1 MEKLRALGAQ
11 LIEIWSQLGVNQ
23 KVTVMASG
31 VLVAAGLAV
40 VIFFTSRTD
49 FALLY
54 SGMDPK
60 DAGAVIEVL
69 DEQSVP
75 YEAGAGGTSIK
86 VPRSKVHELRMTL
99 ASRGLPKASG
109 SGLGYSIFDSKASLT
124 MSDFVQ
130 QVNLRRALQGELGMS
145 IAMMQ
150 GVDSARVMVVMP
162 ETRLIV
168 DESKRPTASVFVNLR
183 AEGMLGNKGVQ
194 SIRFLVANSVPGLKH
209 TDVSVVDNF
218 QNTLSANEE
227 AGSVSAMA
235 NTRLAVK
242 RNLEKYYVGKVHNL
256 LSGVL
261 GPGQVYVT
269 VDAELDHDQV
279 THMAERYDPSGSVT
293 NSVTEKIENT
303 GQVTPRAGGVAGT
316 PTTTNT
322 STNGANAA
330 LSSNQLNKTELTKS
344 YNNSRSTT
352 NVVKAVGEIRR
363 LTASVVVNQQGETP
377 RDLAAMTSISNLV
390 AGALGMLTGPG
401 AQRDDKLEIREIAF
415 NTTHLDEA
423 KAALDS
429 AASSH
434 MISDILRN
442 ALYVLLGAG
451 ALWAFVR
458 LVNRSQDEVI
468 QTGVP
473 VGQLLAGAPMA
484 VPVGGMPMPGAMMPT
499 ASAGGV
505 DTDKQMEVS
514 AKTLEEIE
522 EKLKDPSSLS
532 VDEIKHLRALREE
545 EREKKK
551 MLEEL
556 QADEEEEDFEVIEQ
570 EKQKMIMDFG
580 LGQQQPERVNIEV
593 LRDMIKDNPDAMAV
607 AARRWMSKGSEEEDG
622 E

>member
-11 LIEIWSQLGVNQ
+11 LIEFWGQLGVNQ

-31 VLVAAGLAV
+31 LLVAAGLAV

-69 DEQSVP
+69 DEQSIP

-145 IAMMQ
+145 IAMME

-227 AGSVSAMA
+227 DGSVSAMA

-279 THMAERYDPSGSVT
+279 THMAERYDPNGSVT

-303 GQVTPRAGGVAGT
+303 GKVTPRPGGVAGT

-322 STNGANAA
+322 STNGANTA
-330 LSSNQLNKTELTKS
+330 LSANQLNKTETVKS

-363 LTASVVVNQQGETP
+363 LTASVVVNQQGDTP
-377 RDLAAMTSISNLV
+377 RDAAAMTSISNLV

-401 AQRDDKLEIREIAF
+401 AQRDDQLEIREIAF
-415 NTTHLDEA
+415 NTAHLDEA

-484 VPVGGMPMPGAMMPT
+484 VPAGGAPMPGAMVPT
-499 ASAGGV
+499 AGGAI
-505 DTDKQMEVS
+505 DTDKQMEAS

-532 VDEIKHLRALREE
+532 VEEIKHLRALREE
-545 EREKKK
+545 EKEKRK

-556 QADEEEEDFEVIEQ
+556 QAEDEEEDFEVIEQ

-607 AARRWMSKGSEEEDG
+607 AARRWLGKGSEEEDS

>member
-69 DEQSVP
+69 DEQSIP

-227 AGSVSAMA
+227 DGSVSAMA
-235 NTRLAVK
+235 STRLAVK

-279 THMAERYDPSGSVT
+279 THMAERYDPNGSVT

-303 GQVTPRAGGVAGT
+303 GQITPRPGGVAGT

-330 LSSNQLNKTELTKS
+330 LSANQLNKTETVKS

-363 LTASVVVNQQGETP
+363 LTASVVVNQQGDTP
-377 RDLAAMTSISNLV
+377 RDATAMTSISNLV

-401 AQRDDKLEIREIAF
+401 AQRDDQLEIREIAF
-415 NTTHLDEA
+415 NTAHLDEA

-473 VGQLLAGAPMA
+473 VGQLLTGAPMA
-484 VPVGGMPMPGAMMPT
+484 VPVGGMQMPGAMMPT

-505 DTDKQMEVS
+505 DAEKQMEVA

-607 AARRWMSKGSEEEDG
+607 AARRWLGKGSEEEDG

>member
-1 MEKLRALGAQ
+1 
-11 LIEIWSQLGVNQ
+11 
-23 KVTVMASG
+23 
-31 VLVAAGLAV
+31 
-40 VIFFTSRTD
+40 
-49 FALLY
+49 
-54 SGMDPK
+54 
-60 DAGAVIEVL
+60 
-69 DEQSVP
+69 
-75 YEAGAGGTSIK
+75 
-86 VPRSKVHELRMTL
+86 
-99 ASRGLPKASG
+99 
-109 SGLGYSIFDSKASLT
+109 
-124 MSDFVQ
+124 
-130 QVNLRRALQGELGMS
+130 
-145 IAMMQ
+145 
-150 GVDSARVMVVMP
+150 
-162 ETRLIV
+162 
-168 DESKRPTASVFVNLR
+168 
-183 AEGMLGNKGVQ
+183 
-194 SIRFLVANSVPGLKH
+194 
-209 TDVSVVDNF
+209 
-218 QNTLSANEE
+218 
-227 AGSVSAMA
+227 
-235 NTRLAVK
+235 
-242 RNLEKYYVGKVHNL
+242 
-256 LSGVL
+256 
-261 GPGQVYVT
+261 
-269 VDAELDHDQV
+269 
-279 THMAERYDPSGSVT
+279 MAERYDPSGSVT

-303 GQVTPRAGGVAGT
+303 GQVTPQPGGVAGT

-330 LSSNQLNKTELTKS
+330 LSANQLNKTETVKS

-363 LTASVVVNQQGETP
+363 LTASVVVNQQGDTP
-377 RDLAAMTSISNLV
+377 RDATAMTSISNLV

-401 AQRDDKLEIREIAF
+401 AQRDDQLEIREIAF
-415 NTTHLDEA
+415 NTAHLDEA

-473 VGQLLAGAPMA
+473 VGQLLTGAPMA
-484 VPVGGMPMPGAMMPT
+484 VPVGGMQMPGAMMPT

-505 DTDKQMEVS
+505 DAEKQMEVA

-607 AARRWMSKGSEEEDG
+607 AARRWLGKGSEEEDG

>member
-11 LIEIWSQLGVNQ
+11 LIEIWGQLGVNQ

-31 VLVAAGLAV
+31 LLVAAGLAV

-69 DEQSVP
+69 DEQSIP

-145 IAMMQ
+145 IAMME

-227 AGSVSAMA
+227 DGSVSAMA

-279 THMAERYDPSGSVT
+279 THMAERYDPNGSVT

-303 GQVTPRAGGVAGT
+303 GQITPRPGGVAGT

-330 LSSNQLNKTELTKS
+330 LSANQLNKTETVKS

-363 LTASVVVNQQGETP
+363 LTASVVVNQQGDTP
-377 RDLAAMTSISNLV
+377 RDAAAMTSISNLV

-401 AQRDDKLEIREIAF
+401 AQRDDQLEIREIAF
-415 NTTHLDEA
+415 NTAHLDEA

-473 VGQLLAGAPMA
+473 VGQLLTGSPMA

-505 DTDKQMEVS
+505 DAEKQMEVA

-607 AARRWMSKGSEEEDG
+607 AARRWLGKGSEEEDS

>member
-69 DEQSVP
+69 DEQSIP

-227 AGSVSAMA
+227 DGSVSAMA
-235 NTRLAVK
+235 STRLAVK

-293 NSVTEKIENT
+293 NSVTEKI
-303 GQVTPRAGGVAGT
+303 
-316 PTTTNT
+316 
-322 STNGANAA
+322 
-330 LSSNQLNKTELTKS
+330 
-344 YNNSRSTT
+344 YNFRF
-352 NVVKAVGEIRR
+352 
-363 LTASVVVNQQGETP
+363 
-377 RDLAAMTSISNLV
+377 
-390 AGALGMLTGPG
+390 
-401 AQRDDKLEIREIAF
+401 KLI
-415 NTTHLDEA
+415 
-423 KAALDS
+423 
-429 AASSH
+429 
-434 MISDILRN
+434 
-442 ALYVLLGAG
+442 
-451 ALWAFVR
+451 
-458 LVNRSQDEVI
+458 
-468 QTGVP
+468 
-473 VGQLLAGAPMA
+473 
-484 VPVGGMPMPGAMMPT
+484 
-499 ASAGGV
+499 
-505 DTDKQMEVS
+505 
-514 AKTLEEIE
+514 
-522 EKLKDPSSLS
+522 
-532 VDEIKHLRALREE
+532 
-545 EREKKK
+545 
-551 MLEEL
+551 
-556 QADEEEEDFEVIEQ
+556 
-570 EKQKMIMDFG
+570 
-580 LGQQQPERVNIEV
+580 
-593 LRDMIKDNPDAMAV
+593 
-607 AARRWMSKGSEEEDG
+607 
-622 E
+622 

>member
-11 LIEIWSQLGVNQ
+11 LIEIWGQLGVNQ

-31 VLVAAGLAV
+31 LLVAAGLAV

-69 DEQSVP
+69 DEQSIP

-227 AGSVSAMA
+227 DGSVSAMA
-235 NTRLAVK
+235 STRLAVK

-279 THMAERYDPSGSVT
+279 THMAERYD
-293 NSVTEKIENT
+293 
-303 GQVTPRAGGVAGT
+303 
-316 PTTTNT
+316 
-322 STNGANAA
+322 
-330 LSSNQLNKTELTKS
+330 
-344 YNNSRSTT
+344 
-352 NVVKAVGEIRR
+352 
-363 LTASVVVNQQGETP
+363 
-377 RDLAAMTSISNLV
+377 
-390 AGALGMLTGPG
+390 
-401 AQRDDKLEIREIAF
+401 
-415 NTTHLDEA
+415 
-423 KAALDS
+423 
-429 AASSH
+429 
-434 MISDILRN
+434 
-442 ALYVLLGAG
+442 
-451 ALWAFVR
+451 
-458 LVNRSQDEVI
+458 
-468 QTGVP
+468 
-473 VGQLLAGAPMA
+473 
-484 VPVGGMPMPGAMMPT
+484 
-499 ASAGGV
+499 
-505 DTDKQMEVS
+505 
-514 AKTLEEIE
+514 
-522 EKLKDPSSLS
+522 
-532 VDEIKHLRALREE
+532 
-545 EREKKK
+545 
-551 MLEEL
+551 
-556 QADEEEEDFEVIEQ
+556 
-570 EKQKMIMDFG
+570 
-580 LGQQQPERVNIEV
+580 
-593 LRDMIKDNPDAMAV
+593 
-607 AARRWMSKGSEEEDG
+607 
-622 E
+622 

>member
-11 LIEIWSQLGVNQ
+11 LIEIWGQLGVNQ

-31 VLVAAGLAV
+31 LLVAAGLAV

-69 DEQSVP
+69 DEQSIP

-145 IAMMQ
+145 IAMME

-227 AGSVSAMA
+227 DGSVSAMA

-330 LSSNQLNKTELTKS
+330 LSANQLNKTETVKS

-363 LTASVVVNQQGETP
+363 LTASVVVNQQGDTP
-377 RDLAAMTSISNLV
+377 RDAAAMTSISNLV

-401 AQRDDKLEIREIAF
+401 AQRDDQLEIREIAF
-415 NTTHLDEA
+415 NTAHLDEA

-429 AASSH
+429 AANSH

-442 ALYVLLGAG
+442 ALYILLGAG

-473 VGQLLAGAPMA
+473 VGQLLTGSPMA

-505 DTDKQMEVS
+505 DAEKQMEVA

-607 AARRWMSKGSEEEDG
+607 AARRWLGKGSEEEDS

>member
-69 DEQSVP
+69 DEQSIP

-227 AGSVSAMA
+227 DGSVSAMA
-235 NTRLAVK
+235 STRLAVK

-293 NSVTEKIENT
+293 NSVTEKIEKT

-330 LSSNQLNKTELTKS
+330 LSSNQLNKTETTKS

-377 RDLAAMTSISNLV
+377 RDVAAMTSISNLV

-401 AQRDDKLEIREIAF
+401 AQRDDQLEIREIAF
-415 NTTHLDEA
+415 NTAHLDEA

-473 VGQLLAGAPMA
+473 VGQLLTGAPMA
-484 VPVGGMPMPGAMMPT
+484 VPVGGMQMPGAMMPT

-505 DTDKQMEVS
+505 DAEKQMEVA

-607 AARRWMSKGSEEEDG
+607 AARRWLGKGSEEEDG